1 MDGVVSNS
9 LDAWLSDASTRRLLQ
24 VANRPWV
31 RNEVQTGRE
40 ARSRRT
46 TVNLALLRAP
56 LNGVDLDSK
65 DQAMLTWL
73 ADRDADVVAG
83 MRSLLGRARAA
94 APIPESEQESL

>member
-9 LDAWLSDASTRRLLQ
+9 LDAWLSDADTRRLLP

-31 RNEVQTGRE
+31 RNEAEAERD

-46 TVNLALLRAP
+46 TVNLAVLRAP
-56 LNGVDLDSK
+56 LNGVDLDSE
-65 DQAMLTWL
+65 DHAMLTWL

-83 MRSLLGRARAA
+83 VRSLLDRARAA
-94 APIPESEQESL
+94 TPIPEAERESL

>member
-9 LDAWLSDASTRRLLQ
+9 LDAGLSDADTRQPFQ

-31 RNEVQTGRE
+31 RNETQAGRD

-65 DQAMLTWL
+65 DHAMLTWL

-83 MRSLLGRARAA
+83 VRSLLDRARAA
-94 APIPESEQESL
+94 TPIPEAERDSL

>member
-9 LDAWLSDASTRRLLQ
+9 LDAWLSDADTRRLLQ

-31 RNEVQTGRE
+31 RNELQAGRD

-56 LNGVDLDSK
+56 LDGVDLDSE
-65 DQAMLTWL
+65 DHAMLTWL

-83 MRSLLGRARAA
+83 VRRLLDRARAA
-94 APIPESEQESL
+94 TPIPEEERESL